1 MNEKI
6 KFLLIVDCVFHISGR
21 DVVVTGEV
29 LKGQIKTGDE
39 LEVRS
44 ADKVIKT
51 KCTRLEK
58 YRNVITEA
66 NERDFIGVYLAN
78 VSKSDLARGMHVVI
92 PN

>member
-1 MNEKI
+1 MEKI

-21 DVVVTGEV
+21 GVIVTGEV

-39 LEVRS
+39 LEIRG

-58 YRNVITEA
+58 YRDVIAEA
-66 NERDFIGVYLAN
+66 HERDFVGVYLAD
-78 VSKSDLARGMHVVI
+78 VSKSDLSRGMQVI
-92 PN
+92 IPD